1 MKPLGIALAFA
12 SLLMASAPA
21 ALAVY
26 TCSDSGWCELER
38 KHNGKTILILPLEDS
53 GRYRSFKIRIDEE
66 SAKASADCKEWMLRI
81 SGEDVYKEYAPESAE
96 NEALSVVCRKGIS
109 SGGLGGG
116 FSEPDTKD
124 SKGADDSTKYRS
136 REPLIHVIL
145 DSIFH

>member
-1 MKPLGIALAFA
+1 MKPIGIALAFA

-26 TCSDSGWCELER
+26 TCSSSGWCELER
-38 KHNGKTILILPLEDS
+38 KHNGKTIFILPLEDS

-66 SAKASADCKEWMLRI
+66 SAKASADCKERMLRI
-81 SGEDVYKEYAPESAE
+81 SGEDVYKEYDPESAE
-96 NEALSVVCRKGIS
+96 DEALSVVCRKGIS

-116 FSEPDTKD
+116 FPEPDT
-124 SKGADDSTKYRS
+124 KGADDSTKNGS